1 MLISKAIWWTLR
13 PPSCL
18 SSGWG
23 KLVLKLE
30 SNMPFCACVCS
41 YVYAYASLNWNA
53 YALVKTRLTAA
64 QPNYGDKLHSS
75 AYPSF
80 LIEGKSLL
88 HTIYSQSPNVPA
100 YPGNIVNVEGDIANI
115 ILSEKII
122 LHMLLQTKR
131 AEFRCIPDVRD
142 FVLVAIH
149 TSPSKAP
156 QEIN

>member
-1 MLISKAIWWTLR
+1 MRMLML
-13 PPSCL
+13 
-18 SSGWG
+18 
-23 KLVLKLE
+23 
-30 SNMPFCACVCS
+30 
-41 YVYAYASLNWNA
+41 NA
-53 YALVKTRLTAA
+53 YALVKTRLTPAQRPA

-88 HTIYSQSPNVPA
+88 QTIYSQSPNVPV
-100 YPGNIVNVEGDIANI
+100 YPGNIVNVEGDIVNI

-142 FVLVAIH
+142 FVLVATH

>member
-1 MLISKAIWWTLR
+1 
-13 PPSCL
+13 
-18 SSGWG
+18 
-23 KLVLKLE
+23 
-30 SNMPFCACVCS
+30 MPFCACVCP
-41 YVYAYASLNWNA
+41 YAYAFKNA
-53 YALVKTRLTAA
+53 YALMKTRLTPA

-88 HTIYSQSPNVPA
+88 QTIYSQSPNVPV

-131 AEFRCIPDVRD
+131 AEFLAFQMSGILSLLPYTLLHLKPLRKSTSSPMYMTTSSRG
-142 FVLVAIH
+142 LVPLG
-149 TSPSKAP
+149 TKR
-156 QEIN
+156 

>member
-1 MLISKAIWWTLR
+1 MRMLML
-13 PPSCL
+13 
-18 SSGWG
+18 
-23 KLVLKLE
+23 
-30 SNMPFCACVCS
+30 
-41 YVYAYASLNWNA
+41 NA
-53 YALVKTRLTAA
+53 YALVKTRLTPAQRPA
-64 QPNYGDKLHSS
+64 QPNNGDKLHCS

-88 HTIYSQSPNVPA
+88 QTIYSQSPNVPV

>member
-1 MLISKAIWWTLR
+1 MKI
-13 PPSCL
+13 
-18 SSGWG
+18 
-23 KLVLKLE
+23 E
-30 SNMPFCACVCS
+30 SNMPFCACVCP
-41 YVYAYASLNWNA
+41 YGYA
-53 YALVKTRLTAA
+53 YALVKTRLTPAQRPA

-88 HTIYSQSPNVPA
+88 QTIYSQSPNVPA